1 MPQSAEA
8 RFITAAAA
16 NGCVVNETTSPAILN
31 QAILSVDDLARVMTE
46 MRAQGRGNIAADGQ
60 SFRVTSGAC
69 A

>member
-1 MPQSAEA
+1 
-8 RFITAAAA
+8 
-16 NGCVVNETTSPAILN
+16 
-31 QAILSVDDLARVMTE
+31 